1 MLSEIQPKEVRIGEP
16 RATISK
22 SREGGQAS
30 LRILKA
36 ASEFEELRDAWS
48 AWSDGPEA
56 DLDFFSIRLRHR
68 REAVRPHVMVIYRNG
83 HPDCILVGWLDQGS
97 VAFKVGSFALF
108 RLDARIL
115 RFVNGGFLGNQS
127 RENSRLLL
135 REIINSLRK
144 QEAQAAE
151 FSQLKADSPL
161 YDLAKREPNVFCRDH
176 FTPVQTH
183 RYVTLPASFDEF
195 LLGLSNKRRREFRR
209 HARILVRDFP
219 GRVRF
224 ENVSS
229 ERDVEGFACKADE
242 ISRKTYKRA
251 LRVGFVNDLETRELL
266 RAAAQK
272 AALRASLLYIGDQPI
287 AFAAGILSNK
297 TLYATFTGYDP
308 RFKKYRPGLRSM
320 MHLIEESFEPK
331 GGLSRFDAGCGD
343 SSYKRTLFGSS
354 WKEAPVWIFA
364 PSARGLRLHVLKLV
378 STWLHFLAMR
388 LLAKSNHLRKAKNS
402 WRQQALRNINERDS
416 R

>member
-1 MLSEIQPKEVRIGEP
+1 MRIGEP
-16 RATISK
+16 RPTISK

-48 AWSDGPEA
+48 AWNDGPEA

-83 HPDCILVGWLDQGS
+83 RPDCILVGWLDQGS
-97 VAFKVGSFALF
+97 VAFKVGSIALF
-108 RLDARIL
+108 RSDARIL

-127 RENSRLLL
+127 RENSRFLL
-135 REIINSLRK
+135 REIISSLDK

-161 YDLAKREPNVFCRDH
+161 YDLAKREPKVFCRDH

-183 RYVTLPASFDEF
+183 RYVIFPPSFDEF
-195 LLGLSNKRRREFRR
+195 LLGLSGRRRREFRR
-209 HARILVRDFP
+209 YARVLVRDFP

-224 ENVSS
+224 ESVRS
-229 ERDVEGFACKADE
+229 ERDAEDFAFKADE
-242 ISRKTYKRA
+242 ISQKTYKHA
-251 LRVGFVNDLETRELL
+251 IGVGFVNDLEMCEML
-266 RAAAQK
+266 RAAAQR
-272 AALRASLLYIGDQPI
+272 AALRASLLYIGDRPI
-287 AFAAGILSNK
+287 AFAAGILSHK
-297 TLYATFTGYDP
+297 TLYGTSTGYDP
-308 RFKKYRPGLRSM
+308 GFNKYRPGLQCM
-320 MHLIEESFEPK
+320 MRLIEESFEPNN
-331 GGLSRFDAGCGD
+331 GLSRFDAGCGD

-378 STWLHFLAMR
+378 ST
-388 LLAKSNHLRKAKNS
+388 
-402 WRQQALRNINERDS
+402 
-416 R
+416 